1 MGGKKHKIDIVEIQ
15 NKSAKTV
22 AFTKRRNGLFRK
34 ASELCRLSPNS
45 QIAILATPLS
55 SNSHASFYSF
65 GHSSV
70 DQVVSSVL
78 QDQHPLS
85 ANQLQNRS
93 GLGFNWWEDKGFDM
107 SENVDELR
115 EAVDAVS
122 RMLNNARVR
131 LDDAVKSNQIDG
143 RLMICNDETK
153 TTTNQ
158 NHILEGESSGSAS
171 TLLVNEEDNLH
182 FDDFFTDFNIDPL
195 M

>member
-34 ASELCRLSPNS
+34 ASELCLLSPDS

-85 ANQLQNRS
+85 ANQLENRS
-93 GLGFNWWEDKGFDM
+93 GLRFNWWEDQGFDM

-131 LDDAVKSNQIDG
+131 LDDAVKSNQRDG
-143 RLMICNDETK
+143 RLMICNEETK
-153 TTTNQ
+153 TTNQ